1 MFLVFSVLND
11 GAEDTTPRDTYTVDD
26 LPTLDA
32 AVKELQAKFVSAK
45 EVAEEFKGR
54 LTLNLINSVAKCWR
68 FSRITIG
75 GHNIFFYKTQY
86 VNDPEYNLYFFRY
99 TLFDFISQYC
109 ADELSIGQLAFYT
122 ERSPVAFWSKKYDAI
137 PENLRSRWFIEK
149 NPRKRFFRSKYFDE
163 LMHYLSLRT
172 QKRKQEYANAI
183 ALAHP
188 KTDDETAKIQEA
200 NRKLQAKLDDIS
212 SKKFALEERLNKVN
226 EQYNNISR
234 RIALNNAKIK

>member
-1 MFLVFSVLND
+1 
-11 GAEDTTPRDTYTVDD
+11 
-26 LPTLDA
+26 
-32 AVKELQAKFVSAK
+32 
-45 EVAEEFKGR
+45 
-54 LTLNLINSVAKCWR
+54 
-68 FSRITIG
+68 
-75 GHNIFFYKTQY
+75 
-86 VNDPEYNLYFFRY
+86 
-99 TLFDFISQYC
+99 
-109 ADELSIGQLAFYT
+109 LAFYT

-200 NRKLQAKLDDIS
+200 NRKLRAKLTDDEIAKIQEANRKLQAKLDDIS